1 MTTSAT
7 TIPKGLVST
16 INTFVKSFLSGEDAS
31 VEAWTSPANQKL
43 LKVALSGKKPVRGGE
58 QKKEEKPKKSKSAYL
73 FFCEEER
80 SRIKQAQ
87 PELKSTEITVLLGQR
102 WNALKKDSS
111 RASELASYE
120 KKASAD
126 NERYVKEKGQ
136 VDTTKAKS
144 SEKPKKPKSAYLL
157 FCEETRPVVK
167 KEMPDLSAKE
177 IISELARRWQLSK
190 QE

>member
-16 INTFVKSFLSGEDAS
+16 INTFVKSFLSGEDVS

-43 LKVALSGKKPVRGGE
+43 LKSSLSGKKPSRGGD
-58 QKKEEKPKKSKSAYL
+58 QKKQEKPKKSKSAYL
-73 FFCEEER
+73 YFCEEER

-87 PELKSTEITVLLGQR
+87 PDLKSTEITILLGQR

-111 RASELASYE
+111 RASELASYNN
-120 KKASAD
+120 KASAD
-126 NERYVKEKGQ
+126 NERYVKEKGET
-136 VDTTKAKS
+136 TTKSKKDD
-144 SEKPKKPKSAYLL
+144 KPKKPKSAYLL
-157 FCEETRPVVK
+157 FCDQARPVVK

-190 QE
+190 KE

>member
-1 MTTSAT
+1 MTTSTT

-31 VEAWTSPANQKL
+31 VEAWSSTANQKL
-43 LKVALSGKKPVRGGE
+43 LKATLSGKKPVRGGE
-58 QKKEEKPKKSKSAYL
+58 KKKEDKPKKSKSAYL

-136 VDTTKAKS
+136 ATVKPQ
-144 SEKPKKPKSAYLL
+144 EKPKKPKSAYLL

-177 IISELARRWQLSK
+177 IITELARRWQLSK